1 MLFIHAH
8 SYNSLHSSS
17 DGNAPYEDFHEKY
30 ISYKH
35 EPFRN
40 RSVSFEEPTEIISK
54 KDDVHELRYDFRLQ
68 NHIGFC
74 NKSALHVC
82 YTLF

>member
-1 MLFIHAH
+1 MLPSALIHI
-8 SYNSLHSSS
+8 SFHSSS

-40 RSVSFEEPTEIISK
+40 RSVSFEEQTQIIVDKDEI
-54 KDDVHELRYDFRLQ
+54 HESRYARTILAV
-68 NHIGFC
+68 I
-74 NKSALHVC
+74 
-82 YTLF
+82 